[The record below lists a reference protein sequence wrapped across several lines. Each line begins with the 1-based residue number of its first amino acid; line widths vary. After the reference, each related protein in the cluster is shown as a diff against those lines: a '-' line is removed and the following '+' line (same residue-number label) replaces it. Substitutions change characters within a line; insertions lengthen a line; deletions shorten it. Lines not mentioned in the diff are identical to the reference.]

1 MAGVPDISMPVGGCS
16 TGFVCTGRRFKLECK
31 LRFASVRSSDELVL
45 RVSPPDPDSCQMVL
59 AQGLL
64 MVRRPPLRCVHA
76 CVVARARH
84 SRVSLRNGPGPLR
97 RIICSLRS
105 PLTFRDESC
114 AAPSR
119 SLDSRKSG
127 HIRPTQ
133 TFVQASVWPEAQGKQ
148 TIAPS
153 LLTTLA
159 GCAPPRARPH
169 HRFSTVENRSHH
181 HPTSTCVQASVR
193 PETQGKQTACN
204 IAPSLADTLAG
215 CAPPRARPRRRFS
228 TVENRSHHHLTPTCV
243 QASVTGNPR

>member
-1 MAGVPDISMPVGGCS
+1 MSRAPATECLPAHARVCYARRRPNLYGSLTGRERRRPLRQAYPIPVWPWAVVPDLY
-16 TGFVCTGRRFKLECK
+16 CTGRWFKLECK
-31 LRFASVRSSDELVL
+31 LRFASVRSSDEFVV
-45 RVSPPDPDSCQMVL
+45 RVSPPDPDTCQMVL
-59 AQGLL
+59 PQGLFI
-64 MVRRPPLRCVHA
+64 VRRQRSRFAARVPRAPLRCVHA

-159 GCAPPRARPH
+159 GCAPPRARP
-169 HRFSTVENRSHH
+169 
-181 HPTSTCVQASVR
+181 
-193 PETQGKQTACN
+193 
-204 IAPSLADTLAG
+204 
-215 CAPPRARPRRRFS
+215 RRRFS
-228 TVENRSHHHLTPTCV
+228 TVENRSHRH
-243 QASVTGNPR
+243 PRQHACKHR

>member
-31 LRFASVRSSDELVL
+31 LRFASVRSSDEFVV
-45 RVSPPDPDSCQMVL
+45 RVSPPDPDTCQMVL
-59 AQGLL
+59 PQGLFI
-64 MVRRPPLRCVHA
+64 VRRQRSRFAARVPRAPLRCVHA

-127 HIRPTQ
+127 HIRPT
-133 TFVQASVWPEAQGKQ
+133 
-148 TIAPS
+148 
-153 LLTTLA
+153 
-159 GCAPPRARPH
+159 
-169 HRFSTVENRSHH
+169 
-181 HPTSTCVQASVR
+181 
-193 PETQGKQTACN
+193 
-204 IAPSLADTLAG
+204 
-215 CAPPRARPRRRFS
+215 
-228 TVENRSHHHLTPTCV
+228 PTCV
-243 QASVTGNPR
+243 QASV